1 MIDVVA
7 AVIESKGRYLIARRA
22 THKAQAGKWEFPG
35 GKVEINE
42 TLSDALAREFSEEFG
57 VSLLVGE
64 VLLSSRHQYPEFE
77 INLIALSATSEG
89 EISASTDHDRLE
101 WVLPQNL
108 HAYQLCEADMPIAEY
123 LEGKGIP

>member
-42 TLSDALAREFSEEFG
+42 TLSDALAREFAEEFG
-57 VSLLVGE
+57 VSLQVGAI
-64 VLLSSRHQYPEFE
+64 LLSSRHQYPEFE
-77 INLIALSATSEG
+77 INLIALSATTED
-89 EISASTDHDRLE
+89 EITESTDHDRLA

-108 HAYQLCEADMPIAEY
+108 GTYQLCEADMPIVEY
-123 LEGKGIP
+123 LEGQVIA